1 MTGFGASTGVR
12 ADAHDPQFSSAFVN
26 MQIAYVKA
34 EVAKSQGMD
43 AEKMV
48 LIYQGKVRIY

>member
-12 ADAHDPQFSSAFVN
+12 ADAHDTQFIPVFFDV
-26 MQIAYVKA
+26 QIADVKA

>member
-1 MTGFGASTGVR
+1 MTGFVASTGVR
-12 ADAHDPQFSSAFVN
+12 ADAHDTHLSSVFFDV
-26 MQIAYVKA
+26 QIADVKA

-48 LIYQGKVRIY
+48 LIYQGKVRI